1 MSLLVAL
8 VLLAVT
14 GPLPDASW
22 QNSWAATRG
31 VAGHRSSPASVARP
45 LPSSRTYRLWRL
57 RNRTADHSSPDAI
70 VHIPKGFHAAR
81 GVRLVIYNHGLTNTV
96 DETFR
101 IWRLGG
107 HMTGAPPGAVLV
119 VPEWAANPHE
129 YSSAAGPFHNPGFFR
144 RMLVE
149 IMSKVPELRG
159 TQLDDVEEIAIV
171 AYSGGFRA
179 AASEIYRNGLQPKI
193 ASLTLLDALYVSDH
207 FDGWLKGNIRQLA
220 SNRKQYHNFFF
231 DTDRQS
237 AHQCQRLRQML
248 QSAGLKTNTALYA
261 LDRPE
266 TVISAAQLSR
276 HGIVYKR
283 TTLTSPRL
291 IPHQLVADVYFP
303 LAMRAWNYRTGAAPR
318 LALAK

>member
-1 MSLLVAL
+1 MSLLAAL
-8 VLLAVT
+8 VLPAVT

-22 QNSWAATRG
+22 QNASALAKE
-31 VAGHRSSPASVARP
+31 VAGHRSSPVSAARP
-45 LPSSRTYRLWRL
+45 LPCSRTYRLWRL
-57 RNRTADHSSPDAI
+57 KNRTGDHGSPDAI
-70 VHIPKGFHAAR
+70 VHIPKDFHPAR

-96 DETFR
+96 DETLR
-101 IWRLGG
+101 IWRLGR

-129 YSSAAGPFHNPGFFR
+129 YSSEAGPFHNPGFFR

-149 IMSKVPELRG
+149 IMSKVPELRA
-159 TQLDDVEEIAIV
+159 TRLDDVEEIAIV

-179 AASEIYRNGLQPKI
+179 AASEIYRNGLEQKI
-193 ASLTLLDALYVSDH
+193 ASLTLLDALYVTDH
-207 FDGWLKGNIRQLA
+207 FDAWLKRNIRQLA

-231 DTDRQS
+231 DTERQS
-237 AHQCQRLRQML
+237 AAQYQRLRQML
-248 QSAGLKTNTALYA
+248 QSAGLKTTAALYA
-261 LDRPE
+261 ANRPK
-266 TVISAAQLSR
+266 TVLSAAQLSR
-276 HGIVYKR
+276 HGIVYKH

-291 IPHQLVADVYFP
+291 TPHQLVADVYFP